1 MSRLSVRVLR
11 YNPETDEVPY
21 WKDYT
26 VEVDP
31 TDRVLAVAPFFHAVG
46 LIVLAGRA
54 LARGATLVTLP
65 RFDVL
70 ATLARY
76 PDGVSMGELS
86 RALLVSNGNVTALVR
101 QLETDELISSRP
113 ASDDRRSFIVALT
126 PQGRRHF
133 AELAAAHRSW
143 IEGMFAGMPQDD
155 QMALY
160 ELLATLKRSIAA
172 DEEGA

>member
-1 MSRLSVRVLR
+1 MAGAQIREKHDGALAEQTHVRVWLR
-11 YNPETDEVPY
+11 LLSCS
-21 WKDYT
+21 T
-26 VEVDP
+26 VIEK
-31 TDRVLAVAPFFHAVG
+31 RVRRRFIMQFN
-46 LIVLAGRA
+46 
-54 LARGATLVTLP
+54 TTLP